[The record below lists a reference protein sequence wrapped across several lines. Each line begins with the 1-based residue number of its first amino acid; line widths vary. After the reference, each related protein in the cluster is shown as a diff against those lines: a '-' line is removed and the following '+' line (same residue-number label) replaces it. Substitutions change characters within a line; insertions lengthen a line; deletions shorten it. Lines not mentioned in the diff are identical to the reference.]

1 MLEFKTRTKQNLEKL
16 IIFSLDVGWASD
28 FFFYPGSRAYFK
40 EVSRH
45 TALWVF
51 LVKLKEDCANW
62 EEVVYFN

>member
-1 MLEFKTRTKQNLEKL
+1 MLDGQV
-16 IIFSLDVGWASD
+16 IF
-28 FFFYPGSRAYFK
+28 FNPGSRAYFK

-62 EEVVYFN
+62 EEVVYLN